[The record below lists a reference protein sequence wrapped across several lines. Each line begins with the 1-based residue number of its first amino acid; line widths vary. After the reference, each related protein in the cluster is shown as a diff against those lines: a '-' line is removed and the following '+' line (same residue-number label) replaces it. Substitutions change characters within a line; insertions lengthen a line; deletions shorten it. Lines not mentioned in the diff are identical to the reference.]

1 MEILLGTQG
10 LSEPLPYLATVFE
23 HLERLGHEVLV
34 FTAEAGPPADGLRV
48 VSAERGLPLA
58 PDVIYA
64 QDAYAALLL
73 ADLYPLTPQVFA
85 LHDDRDELW
94 LPPQLPAVIARVVV
108 FDDRGGD
115 RARAASLVHEIVRL
129 RRPVDTDRFS
139 PRAPLRDR
147 PQAALLQLGHLSDY
161 RRGIVERA
169 CADAGIETADDAD
182 LAIGRGLPIL
192 EAMASGR
199 AAYVYGED
207 GGDGWVTPERYDLL
221 EGDGFSGRAEPT
233 ATDFERLRRDIDA
246 YDPAKLGSVDFF
258 LILNRNDNI
267 IPAVAR
273 LTREQAAAYF
283 MLGETRGTSAGG
295 ADEAGKALRVPGT
308 NPFFP
313 LPHAYQGNRFME
325 LALQHPMEVFLLNT
339 GSVGGAQ
346 GTPQSSKVGIPHS
359 SAIVKG
365 IAEGT
370 ITWQRDPDFGYAVA
384 TFVPDISE
392 EDRDLLQPRRRYE
405 ATGRIEEYRQI
416 VRRLKSEREAFL
428 KGFSGLDSRLL
439 QAVL

>member
-147 PQAALLQLGHLSDY
+147 PRAALVGLDHLSDY
-161 RRGIVERA
+161 RRGLLERA
-169 CADAGIETADDAD
+169 CTDAEIQVGDEAD
-182 LAIGRGLPIL
+182 LVIGRGLPIL

-207 GGDGWVTPERYDLL
+207 GGDGWVRPERYELL
-221 EGDGFSGRAEPT
+221 EADGFSGRAEVS
-233 ATDFERLRRDIDA
+233 ATDFERLRRDLDG
-246 YDPAKLGSVDFF
+246 YDPAMGPA
-258 LILNRNDNI
+258 NR
-267 IPAVAR
+267 
-273 LTREQAAAYF
+273 
-283 MLGETRGTSAGG
+283 
-295 ADEAGKALRVPGT
+295 
-308 NPFFP
+308 
-313 LPHAYQGNRFME
+313 E
-325 LALQHPMEVFLLNT
+325 LALAH
-339 GSVGGAQ
+339 SARDHAQ
-346 GTPQSSKVGIPHS
+346 ELISIFDTLAPR
-359 SAIVKG
+359 
-365 IAEGT
+365 
-370 ITWQRDPDFGYAVA
+370 RDPVDAPLRELARLVRVEAA
-384 TFVPDISE
+384 TS
-392 EDRDLLQPRRRYE
+392 RRAE
-405 ATGRIEEYRQI
+405 AAAAEAHEARKRARE
-416 VRRLKSEREAFL
+416 LERELAEARKRSETL
-428 KGFSGLDSRLL
+428 TERVAGLEEALDEAEAREAAAAAAAAQKQGGVRGLL
-439 QAVL
+439 GREGKVPSTEG

>member
-10 LSEPLPYLATVFE
+10 LSEPLPYLAAVFE

-34 FTAEAGPPADGLRV
+34 FTAEAGPPPDGLRV

-58 PDVIYA
+58 PDVVYA

-85 LHDDRDELW
+85 VHDDRDELW

-139 PRAPLRDR
+139 PGAPLRDR
-147 PQAALLQLGHLSDY
+147 PRAALLQLGHLSDY

-169 CADAGIETADDAD
+169 CADAGIETADEAD

-207 GGDGWVTPERYDLL
+207 GGDGWVTPERYELL
-221 EGDGFSGRAEPT
+221 EADGFSGRAEVS
-233 ATDFERLRRDIDA
+233 ATDFERLRRDLDG
-246 YDPAKLGSVDFF
+246 YDPAMGPA
-258 LILNRNDNI
+258 NR
-267 IPAVAR
+267 
-273 LTREQAAAYF
+273 
-283 MLGETRGTSAGG
+283 
-295 ADEAGKALRVPGT
+295 
-308 NPFFP
+308 
-313 LPHAYQGNRFME
+313 E
-325 LALQHPMEVFLLNT
+325 LALSHSARDHALELISIFDTL
-339 GSVGGAQ
+339 
-346 GTPQSSKVGIPHS
+346 TPRRDPVDAPLRELARLVRVEAATARRAEAAAAEAHEARTQTRELERELAEARERNEGLTDR
-359 SAIVKG
+359 VKG
-365 IAEGT
+365 LEEALGEV
-370 ITWQRDPDFGYAVA
+370 QAREAAAVA
-384 TFVPDISE
+384 AAQKQGGVRGLLGREGKVPSTE
-392 EDRDLLQPRRRYE
+392 
-405 ATGRIEEYRQI
+405 G
-416 VRRLKSEREAFL
+416 
-428 KGFSGLDSRLL
+428 
-439 QAVL
+439 